1 MFNLKLMV
9 ETTSII
15 TQIKEKFKIIGR
27 SEELKQIILAH
38 TGGKNILLE
47 GNVGVGKTTLAR
59 AIAEYYGSGDSNFFR
74 VDCSEELLPH
84 NLVGYFDPPL
94 VIAKGYAEDS
104 YKYGPLARAMLNG
117 GCLFI
122 NEINR
127 MPENTQNSLL
137 TALDEGI
144 LEIPKLKTIKAHKD
158 FFVVA
163 TQNPAAHVGVTV
175 LGEALKDRFVWIN
188 LNYQPPEEEILII
201 KQEAELD
208 HTTTWSAEKI
218 AKLSQTIIEAT
229 RHNTSIRRGSSI
241 RGGIDLATL
250 VNQFESTS
258 STKNW
263 VEAAVMSLYNK
274 IELEDGLTQS
284 KKDIITSIV
293 LAVLNKSDFQ

>member
-1 MFNLKLMV
+1 MV
-9 ETTSII
+9 DTTSII
-15 TQIKEKFKIIGR
+15 TEIKEKFKIIGR
-27 SEELKQIILAH
+27 TEELKQIVLAH
-38 TGGKNILLE
+38 SVGKNILLE

-59 AIAEYYGSGDSNFFR
+59 AIAKYYSTNDSNFYR

-84 NLVGYFDPPL
+84 NLVGYFEPPL
-94 VIAKGYAEDS
+94 VIAKGYNEES
-104 YKYGPLARAMLNG
+104 YKYGPLALAMLNG

-175 LGEALKDRFVWIN
+175 LGEALKDRFIWIN
-188 LNYQPPEEEILII
+188 LSYQQPEEEILII
-201 KQEAELD
+201 KQEADLD
-208 HTTTWSAEKI
+208 HTTALSAEKI
-218 AKLSQTIIEAT
+218 ATLSQKIIQAT
-229 RHNTSIRRGSSI
+229 RNSTAIRRGSSI
-241 RGGIDLATL
+241 RGAIDMATL
-250 VNQFESTS
+250 INQYENTS
-258 STKNW
+258 STNNW
-263 VEAAVMSLYNK
+263 VEAAVMSLHNK

-284 KKDIITSIV
+284 KKEIITNIV